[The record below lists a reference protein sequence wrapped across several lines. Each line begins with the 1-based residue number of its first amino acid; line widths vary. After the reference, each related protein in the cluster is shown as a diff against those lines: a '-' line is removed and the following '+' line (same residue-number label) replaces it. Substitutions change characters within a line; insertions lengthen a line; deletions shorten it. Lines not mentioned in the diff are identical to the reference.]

1 MYMLAKSF
9 YMQVSWGQ
17 RTIYKGLSSFIAEET
32 KQKITLT
39 GEATHTDLTTLFH
52 PTQLERRFGGAMD
65 TPTVFWPP
73 YVGTEFNPTPN
84 DEDRRRMF
92 MTDNEYKQALQ

>member
-1 MYMLAKSF
+1 
-9 YMQVSWGQ
+9 MQVSWGQ

-32 KQKITLT
+32 RQKITLT
-39 GEATHTDLTTLFH
+39 GDPTHTDLTTLFH

-92 MTDNEYKQALQ
+92 MSDNEYKQALQ